1 MRIGGGVERWMI
13 MLPLCG
19 LVVLVTVYLG
29 GPEQALEAAER
40 LAYDT
45 WDRVALLVRR

>member
-13 MLPLCG
+13 LLPMFG

-29 GPEQALEAAER
+29 GPEEALDSLER
-40 LAYDT
+40 LAYVG
-45 WDRVALLVRR
+45 WDGVVRLFRR

>member
-1 MRIGGGVERWMI
+1 MRIGGGVERWMVL
-13 MLPLCG
+13 LPFFG

-40 LAYDT
+40 LAYAT